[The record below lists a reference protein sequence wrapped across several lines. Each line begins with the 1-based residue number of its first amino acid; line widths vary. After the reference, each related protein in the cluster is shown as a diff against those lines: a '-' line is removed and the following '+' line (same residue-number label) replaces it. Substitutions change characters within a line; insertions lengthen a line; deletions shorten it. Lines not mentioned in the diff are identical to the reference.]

1 MQLKR
6 LSINH
11 LIPNL
16 VTLASLCA
24 GLSAIRFALLE
35 RWEHAII
42 AVMISAIC
50 DTLDGRLARMLKGTS
65 QFGAELDSLADLVA
79 FGVAPALIIYLWSLQ
94 YAGPLGWLAV
104 LAFPCC
110 SALRLARFNTHVGDP
125 NPPPF
130 TMGFFSGV
138 PTPAGAGLCLL
149 PIVLSIGMK
158 ENQFGSLNE
167 QYWLIIP
174 WVLAVGVLMI
184 SKLPTLSLKKIRFS
198 RDYAAFVLLGA
209 VLVAALLITIPWLAL
224 CLLLLAYLASLPIG
238 AHLYRKA
245 EARYK
250 ASLTDAAPTTTPP
263 APKPVE
269 ELT

>member
-94 YAGPLGWLAV
+94 CRWPFGLASGFGLPLLRG
-104 LAFPCC
+104 LAF
-110 SALRLARFNTHVGDP
+110 S
-125 NPPPF
+125 
-130 TMGFFSGV
+130 
-138 PTPAGAGLCLL
+138 
-149 PIVLSIGMK
+149 
-158 ENQFGSLNE
+158 SL
-167 QYWLIIP
+167 QHSCGRP
-174 WVLAVGVLMI
+174 Q
-184 SKLPTLSLKKIRFS
+184 
-198 RDYAAFVLLGA
+198 
-209 VLVAALLITIPWLAL
+209 
-224 CLLLLAYLASLPIG
+224 
-238 AHLYRKA
+238 
-245 EARYK
+245 
-250 ASLTDAAPTTTPP
+250 P
-263 APKPVE
+263 APFYLGVFYRCANTGGRGLVFAAHCVVYRHEGKSVWQPQ
-269 ELT
+269 